1 MGPTQEQSKLSNSL
15 GTAKHACLA
24 TDPSVFCFP
33 YLSPSR
39 KLASSLV
46 LTPTLTEG
54 DGKLITPSA
63 LINPAAPKRPD
74 SRVPPQGT
82 TLLSLKGPSQC
93 QYPGQWCARLHSNVH
108 SRASAT

>member
-46 LTPTLTEG
+46 LTPTLTEEG
-54 DGKLITPSA
+54 GKLVTTPA
-63 LINPAAPKRPD
+63 LTSLPVPQKPD
-74 SRVPPQGT
+74 SRVPPRGT
-82 TLLSLKGPSQC
+82 TLLKK
-93 QYPGQWCARLHSNVH
+93 ARRDFRSVSDAFWRL
-108 SRASAT
+108 